1 MPALEHLTGMREF
14 GLREFPG
21 TAPSALARVIKSV
34 SPFHPGDRVW
44 PGSLTETLAVAN
56 LDEWADTSFDQ
67 LAARAAR
74 AGIAALAVVSAAGS
88 IPPELAHSME
98 RLRVP
103 LLTLPSRTSWTDI
116 AEAVTRARLHDLRR
130 AIIWRDQLLGHL
142 RPSPDALHLARIV
155 RWLATEHAA
164 RVALVGSD
172 GALVATAPQH
182 AAHKLTTVAD
192 KVEEVAAGALES
204 AVLES
209 GGDEI
214 RLVAV
219 GTTKPRAVLAVS
231 RESPFDRTL
240 TQVISRT
247 ADLLA
252 LHLSVADAESA
263 IHGQQATVS
272 ALHVAVLQLL
282 MGGEIFKA
290 RRTAASL
297 YPGLLD
303 QDHARV
309 YLLEGRAQER
319 DRLREECWRAAAG
332 AALVVRCP
340 VYDSHLILVVPQPS
354 ASGDT
359 WDGVGEKL
367 RVLVARHPDC
377 YLGGSPVRH
386 IAETAQSYRAA
397 LRALANARLGRG
409 RAALY
414 TEQANLPE
422 LLNGLYPGWATAVLR
437 PLLGQRAT
445 ADRDVL
451 IQALTLTLQ
460 SSVRAAAELTGA
472 HRNTI
477 TNRVRA
483 AAGILGVDLD
493 SIRDRA
499 VTALALEA
507 VLMDESCGEA
517 SHVGPADLQT
527 YLASPE
533 VGVWV
538 RTFLYPLSEELRCT
552 LKEWVL
558 SNGDTSRAAQALGV
572 HAQTVRKRLRTAT
585 SLLQRDLL
593 AADAHDVVLAIA
605 VQFGI
610 RLPLPVH

>member
-1 MPALEHLTGMREF
+1 M
-14 GLREFPG
+14 
-21 TAPSALARVIKSV
+21 
-34 SPFHPGDRVW
+34 
-44 PGSLTETLAVAN
+44 AN
-56 LDEWADTSFDQ
+56 LDDWADSDLPFEQ
-67 LAARAAR
+67 LATRAAR
-74 AGIAALAVVSAAGS
+74 AGIAALAVVSATGY

-116 AEAVTRARLHDLRR
+116 AEAVTRERLHDLRR
-130 AIIWRDQLLGHL
+130 AITWRDQLLGHL

-172 GALVATAPQH
+172 GALVATAPQRS
-182 AAHKLTTVAD
+182 AHKLTTVAD
-192 KVEEVAAGALES
+192 KIEEVAAGALES
-204 AVLES
+204 AVLEN

-219 GTTKPRAVLAVS
+219 GTTKPRAVLAVA

-240 TQVISRT
+240 TQVISRA

-263 IHGQQATVS
+263 IHGQEVTAS

-282 MGGEIFKA
+282 MTGEVFKA

-309 YLLEGRAQER
+309 YLLESRPQER
-319 DRLREECWRAAAG
+319 DHLREECWRDANG

-354 ASGDT
+354 TGGDT
-359 WDGVGEKL
+359 WDDVGERL
-367 RVLVARHPDC
+367 RALVARHPQC

-386 IAETAQSYRAA
+386 IAETAQSYRHA
-397 LRALANARLGRG
+397 LRALANARLGDRT
-409 RAALY
+409 ALY
-414 TEQANLPE
+414 TEQAHLPE
-422 LLNGLYPGWATAVLR
+422 LLNQLYPGWATVVLH

-477 TNRVRA
+477 TNRVRS

-517 SHVGPADLQT
+517 SHAGPADLQT

-538 RTFLYPLSEELRCT
+538 REFLYPLSEELRRT
-552 LKEWVL
+552 LREWVL
-558 SNGDTSRAAQALGV
+558 SNGDTAGAAQALGV

-593 AADAHDVVLAIA
+593 AQSADAHDVVLAIA

-610 RLPLPVH
+610 RLPLPVR

>member
-1 MPALEHLTGMREF
+1 MINSVVPIHL
-14 GLREFPG
+14 
-21 TAPSALARVIKSV
+21 
-34 SPFHPGDRVW
+34 GDHVR
-44 PGSLTETLAVAN
+44 PGSLTDALAVAN
-56 LDEWADTSFDQ
+56 LDDWADSDPPYEQ
-67 LAARAAR
+67 LTARAAH
-74 AGIAALAVVSAAGS
+74 AGIAALAVVSATGH
-88 IPPELAHSME
+88 IPPELVHSME

-116 AEAVTRARLHDLRR
+116 AEAVTRERLHDLRR
-130 AIIWRDQLLGHL
+130 AIDWRDQLLGHL

-155 RWLATEHAA
+155 RWIAAEHTA
-164 RVALVGSD
+164 RVALVGAD

-182 AAHKLTTVAD
+182 SAHKLTAIAD
-192 KVEEVAAGALES
+192 KIEEVAAGGFDA
-204 AVLES
+204 AAF
-209 GGDEI
+209 GNGDDEI

-219 GTTKPRAVLAVS
+219 GSTRPRAVLAVA

-240 TQVISRT
+240 TQVISRA

-252 LHLSVADAESA
+252 LHLNVADAEST
-263 IHGQQATVS
+263 IHNQQATAS
-272 ALHVAVLQLL
+272 ALHVAILQLL
-282 MGGEIFKA
+282 MTGEVFKA

-297 YPGLLD
+297 HPGLLD
-303 QDHARV
+303 QDNARV
-309 YLLEGRAQER
+309 YLVESHPQER
-319 DRLREECWRAAAG
+319 DDLHEECWRAANG

-354 ASGDT
+354 TGSGT
-359 WDGVGEKL
+359 WDDVGEKL
-367 RVLVARHPDC
+367 HALVAHHPQC

-386 IAETAQSYRAA
+386 IAETAQSYRHA
-397 LRALANARLGRG
+397 LRALANARLGRS
-409 RAALY
+409 RTAMY
-414 TEQANLPE
+414 TEQAHLPE
-422 LLNGLYPGWATAVLR
+422 LLNRLYPGWATAVLR

-451 IQALTLTLQ
+451 IQALNLTLQ

-477 TNRVRA
+477 TNRVRS

-507 VLMDESCGEA
+507 VLMDERCGEA

-538 RTFLYPLSEELRCT
+538 REFLYPLSEELRRT

-558 SNGDTSRAAQALGV
+558 SNGDTAGAAQALGV

-585 SLLQRDLL
+585 RLLQRDLL
-593 AADAHDVVLAIA
+593 AQSADAHDVVLAIA

-610 RLPLPVH
+610 RLPLPAR